1 MHRLSRQRILQRP
14 LCRMLRMR
22 TDDEIITKEDG
33 YGYSFFAGF
42 GSDCDGFVYEIP
54 VSSAE
59 TGKKVPKLSG
69 I

>member
-1 MHRLSRQRILQRP
+1 
-14 LCRMLRMR
+14 MR

-33 YGYSFFAGF
+33 YGYGFFTGF